1 MAHPYDQALSSVK
14 KWGGDVSDY
23 MPLHTWF
30 DESKSIAADFRH
42 RTLRHHAEG
51 ISMLE
56 TLWGQTLTLSTGRVI
71 PTRWVGEQHVQQ
83 DLGLHPLLRRL
94 DARDPS
100 AAVDGARRPP
110 RRPACG

>member
-1 MAHPYDQALSSVK
+1 
-14 KWGGDVSDY
+14 
-23 MPLHTWF
+23 
-30 DESKSIAADFRH
+30 
-42 RTLRHHAEG
+42 
-51 ISMLE
+51 MLE
-56 TLWGQTLTLSTGRVI
+56 TIFGATLTLSTGRVI

-110 RRPACG
+110 RRPACGCSDGAESERGAGNGVNPAGKERARSGSSHRLLSETSR